1 MEYVDY
7 DVPNN
12 EDDQGVN
19 PDVEILP
26 LSLSPP
32 PMDAEKVLPSI

>member
-19 PDVEILP
+19 PDAEIPPLP
-26 LSLSPP
+26 LPPP
-32 PMDAEKVLPSI
+32 PMDADNVLPHI